1 MMKFNALKS
10 KTASFVLCF
19 VALFPLV
26 AVAQNTTKPNLPAD
40 TVALVDGVA
49 IKKSSLEKIFSSA
62 NSAGTQA
69 TPELRNEILRELV
82 LREVVSAEA
91 VRRGIERKPD
101 FQQQLNDAKQR
112 LLADTLLN
120 ELATQNPVSEKEL
133 LSEYE
138 RQKTSLGGD
147 AAVQYKLSQIVVA
160 SEQEGRDVV
169 ARLRKGEGF
178 DKLAAAVSTD
188 ADSKAKAGD
197 MGWFLPLELA
207 PVFGNVVVNLPK
219 GGFTAA
225 PIGFNNQW
233 FVIKV
238 DDTRPFKVPSL
249 QESRARLQAALQQQK
264 RQKLIDDLLKKASV
278 QIGNL

>member
-1 MMKFNALKS
+1 
-10 KTASFVLCF
+10 
-19 VALFPLV
+19 
-26 AVAQNTTKPNLPAD
+26 
-40 TVALVDGVA
+40 
-49 IKKSSLEKIFSSA
+49 
-62 NSAGTQA
+62 
-69 TPELRNEILRELV
+69 

>member
-1 MMKFNALKS
+1 MMKF
-10 KTASFVLCF
+10 KTLTQCI
-19 VALFPLV
+19 ALFMLSLSPLLPLV
-26 AVAQNTTKPNLPAD
+26 AQAQSAKKVDLPAD
-40 TVALVDGVA
+40 TVALVDGVS
-49 IKKSSLEKIFSSA
+49 IKKLALDKIVSSA
-62 NSAGTQA
+62 TSAGTQV

-91 VRRGIERKPD
+91 IRRGIERKPD
-101 FQQQLNDAKQR
+101 FQQQLNEVKQR
-112 LLADTLLN
+112 LLADALLN
-120 ELATQNPVSEKEL
+120 ELVTQNPVSEKEIL
-133 LSEYE
+133 TEYE

-147 AAVQYKLSQIVVA
+147 AALQYKLSQIVVA

-178 DKLAAAVSTD
+178 DKLATAVSKD

-249 QESRARLQAALQQQK
+249 QESRPRLQAALQQQK
-264 RQKLIDDLLKKASV
+264 RQKLIDDLLKKANV
-278 QIGNL
+278 QLGNL